1 MIEETL
7 SATSDE
13 RVQVRSSLPKNKK
26 YTKEEQVIPELLN
39 HSIELQKE
47 VSMRIYEKLVK
58 INNTWTYKKV
68 RDYWYIIMLKESQRR
83 MLLNHKIFNKFNK

>member
-1 MIEETL
+1 MIL
-7 SATSDE
+7 
-13 RVQVRSSLPKNKK
+13 Q
-26 YTKEEQVIPELLN
+26 ELLN

-47 VSMRIYEKLVK
+47 VGMRIYEELVK
-58 INNTWTYKKV
+58 MNNTWTYKKV

>member
-1 MIEETL
+1 ML

-26 YTKEEQVIPELLN
+26 YTEEEQVILQELLN
-39 HSIELQKE
+39 YSIELQKE
-47 VSMRIYEKLVK
+47 VGMRIYEELVK

-68 RDYWYIIMLKESQRR
+68 RDYWYYHVKRKSKNVENVAES
-83 MLLNHKIFNKFNK
+83 

>member
-68 RDYWYIIMLKESQRR
+68 RDYWYYHVKRKSKNVENVAES
-83 MLLNHKIFNKFNK
+83 

>member
-1 MIEETL
+1 VIEETL

-26 YTKEEQVIPELLN
+26 YTEEEQVILQELLN

-47 VSMRIYEKLVK
+47 VGMIIYSVFQKKGRTQYKFILK
-58 INNTWTYKKV
+58 I
-68 RDYWYIIMLKESQRR
+68 LK
-83 MLLNHKIFNKFNK
+83 

>member
-26 YTKEEQVIPELLN
+26 YTEEEQVILQELLN

-47 VSMRIYEKLVK
+47 VV
-58 INNTWTYKKV
+58 
-68 RDYWYIIMLKESQRR
+68 
-83 MLLNHKIFNKFNK
+83 